1 MPFKGEEDLPDAAI
15 VSHHVPT
22 LPSAMV
28 LDEHTVSVAV
38 ESSGRRSVVGE
49 ALSDCPFSI
58 TEDYAIDYLQRAR
71 AGADESDIRVPI
83 RHVPTVLQRSV
94 ALKFS
99 IHPDL
104 LEPGRAHDEL
114 RVSWN
119 AGSLLLP
126 EFSGV
131 VRFRIAGLQ
140 TRVIVE
146 GGYRPPFG
154 VLGRAGDA
162 LIGRRIAQSSIDDL
176 AQRIARDL
184 EARERAYRAKSV

>member
-1 MPFKGEEDLPDAAI
+1 
-15 VSHHVPT
+15 VT
-22 LPSAMV
+22 
-28 LDEHTVSVAV
+28 VAV
-38 ESSGRRSVVGE
+38 SLLGRRSVIGE
-49 ALSDCPFSI
+49 ALADCPFSI
-58 TEDYAIDYLQRAR
+58 TEDYAIDYLHRAR
-71 AGADESDIRVPI
+71 AGADESEIRVPI

-119 AGSLLLP
+119 AGSVLLP

-140 TRVIVE
+140 TRVLVE
-146 GGYRPPFG
+146 GAYHPPFG
-154 VLGRAGDA
+154 VFGRAFDA
-162 LIGRRIAQSSIDDL
+162 MIGHRIAQSSIDDL
-176 AQRIARDL
+176 AGRIARNL
-184 EARERAYRAKSV
+184 EARERAYRAAAG